1 MRARPAAQGRRG
13 FVAVRLDANFI
24 PTMPASSPLTTPAA
38 APTLAEVRV
47 LARGLALLR
56 AFEPANDWKT
66 NAELSSLTQLPK
78 PTVSRITA
86 KLTEAGYLLYSA
98 ERAAYRL
105 GTSILALGFVAA
117 ANPNLV
123 VLARPLM
130 QQFANEHK
138 VSVVLAS
145 SDGDSMVCAEVA
157 HSQAMLFTL
166 RVRAGWRFRM
176 DQSALGR
183 ALIGSMGDAER
194 ERTLARL
201 ADAHPETWSALKA
214 QVKSLVSQMQRR
226 QYCIAA
232 GTLERGTNGVAVV
245 IDTPDGP
252 HSYALGCAA
261 PSNVLSVGRIES
273 EVAPGL
279 LALKQQ
285 LEAELGAARER
296 AEG

>member
-1 MRARPAAQGRRG
+1 
-13 FVAVRLDANFI
+13 
-24 PTMPASSPLTTPAA
+24 MPPSSATSLPEAPQASS
-38 APTLAEVRV
+38 EVRV

-66 NAELSSLTQLPK
+66 NAELAAATGLPK

-86 KLTEAGYLLYSA
+86 KLTEAGYLLYSG

-105 GTSILALGFVAA
+105 GTSILALGFGAA
-117 ANPNLV
+117 SNPNLV
-123 VLARPLM
+123 VIARPLM
-130 QQFANEHK
+130 QRFADQHK

-145 SDGDSMVCAEVA
+145 SDADSMVCVDVA
-157 HSQAMLFTL
+157 HSQEMMFTL

-194 ERTLARL
+194 ERMLARL
-201 ADAHPETWSALKA
+201 AETDHDTWAALNG
-214 QVKSLVSQMQRR
+214 QVKSLVTQMQRR

-245 IDTPDGP
+245 IDTPDRP

-261 PSNVLSVGRIES
+261 PSNVLSVARIES
-273 EVAPGL
+273 DVGPGL
-279 LALKQQ
+279 VALKYA
-285 LEAELGAARER
+285 LEAELGAAGARTED
-296 AEG
+296 

>member
-1 MRARPAAQGRRG
+1 M
-13 FVAVRLDANFI
+13 
-24 PTMPASSPLTTPAA
+24 MASSPAISSHEPPTALT
-38 APTLAEVRV
+38 EVRV

-66 NAELSSLTQLPK
+66 NAELSSVTGLPK

-86 KLTEAGYLLYSA
+86 RLTEAGYLIYSG

-105 GTSILALGFVAA
+105 GTSILALGYGAA
-117 ANPNLV
+117 SNPNLV
-123 VLARPLM
+123 VIARPLM
-130 QQFANEHK
+130 QQFADQHK

-145 SDGDSMVCAEVA
+145 SDADSMVCVDVA
-157 HSQAMLFTL
+157 HSRAMMFTL

-194 ERTLARL
+194 ERMLTRL
-201 ADAHPETWSALKA
+201 AEADHSTWSALLG
-214 QVKSLVSQMQRR
+214 QVKSLVTQMQRR

-245 IDTPDGP
+245 IDTPDRP

-261 PSNVLSVGRIES
+261 PSNVMSVARIES
-273 EVAPGL
+273 DVGPGL
-279 LALKQQ
+279 VALKHA
-285 LEAELGAARER
+285 LEKELGAAVER
-296 AEG
+296 TED